1 MKRNVL
7 LFLKLIIVK
16 KIYWSLLEKLLKLEK
31 VGFSMIELMIIVLM
45 IGVLVAIVVFGWSVL
60 INN

>member
-45 IGVLVAIVVFGWSVL
+45 IGVLVVIVVFGWSVL